1 MSQAQAGHLNIPVT
15 IFLPRP
21 SHLVFATFLAY
32 KGGFAGTEGSS

>member
-1 MSQAQAGHLNIPVT
+1 MFPAQSGFLNAPVT
-15 IFLPRP
+15 IFFPRP